1 MKRRCTAMSNSVS
14 LGVHALETELAIF
27 AFTNEL
33 QGPKLLTF
41 DRIVVLD
48 QDVYDGRNGSTS

>member
-1 MKRRCTAMSNSVS
+1 MKRRCTAMSSSVS
-14 LGVHALETELAIF
+14 LGVHALETELTIF
-27 AFTNEL
+27 AFANEL

-48 QDVYDGRNGSTS
+48 QDVYDGRHGSAS